1 MRRNEV
7 AVENVHDDFL
17 NAPSAWTDARVE
29 LRSAQAS
36 RHAAEFVD
44 AFEVRVDCAE
54 TGLHV

>member
-1 MRRNEV
+1 
-7 AVENVHDDFL
+7 
-17 NAPSAWTDARVE
+17 
-29 LRSAQAS
+29 LRSAQTS